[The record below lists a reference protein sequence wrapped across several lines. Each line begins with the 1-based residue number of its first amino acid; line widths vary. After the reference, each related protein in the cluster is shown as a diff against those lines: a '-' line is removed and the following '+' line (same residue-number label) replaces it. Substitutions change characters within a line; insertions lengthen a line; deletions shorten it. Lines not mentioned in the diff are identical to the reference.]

1 MNPLKRIVTRANVEE
16 ARRMYD
22 GVPGTEKE
30 AAEVAADFRK
40 HVRKAGISN
49 LGVDGHIA
57 GLIIGKV
64 YFARAYPNAV
74 KAGSGHETGLIN
86 MFVNPYVASV
96 SPNPYAS
103 NGEIERRRKE
113 ETKAIKAM
121 IRDHRKNS

>member
-64 YFARAYPNAV
+64 YFARAYPNASEGLREN
-74 KAGSGHETGLIN
+74 AGHAI
-86 MFVNPYVASV
+86 VASV